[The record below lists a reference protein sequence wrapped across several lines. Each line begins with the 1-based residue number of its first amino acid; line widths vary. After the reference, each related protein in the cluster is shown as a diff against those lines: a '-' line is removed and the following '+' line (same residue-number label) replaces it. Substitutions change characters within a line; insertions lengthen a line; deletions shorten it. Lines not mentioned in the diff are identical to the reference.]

1 MPTPEE
7 RAARIVGGMGAAV
20 GEAMNLDGKAVG
32 ECLNA
37 LEDQIRGQI
46 RAAVEAERE
55 RCVRKMRERC
65 TYCDDGVVTFTARVP
80 DPRNP
85 YSEEA
90 LPEEQQERCRAC
102 GEQEAAMRE
111 GE

>member
-1 MPTPEE
+1 MSEPAPEE
-7 RAARIVGGMGAAV
+7 RAETIVTWILTDQAV
-20 GEAMNLDGKAVG
+20 R
-32 ECLNA
+32 CLPLKTQEVIA
-37 LEDQIRGQI
+37 TEI
-46 RAAVEAERE
+46 RAAILAERE

-85 YSEEA
+85 YSETP
-90 LPEEQQERCRAC
+90 LPELQQERCQAC

-111 GE
+111 ET